1 MTSGLVGQAFGGHWP
16 CVVPPTPFPS
26 PEPCPQGAVYL
37 QIREEIDH
45 YGIRI
50 YQFPECDSDE
60 DEEFKLQDQ
69 ALKVGL
75 APAAPSLEAQSPMA
89 RRTPGVPAGLFGA
102 MQALQHGGAG
112 TYLTTQTYHQDPK
125 DDTCSLVGWG
135 LGGET
140 HAMTSAVSLGLSTAG
155 PLEYPGKWVLD
166 TAKEGMWRDAGPGRW
181 ESWQGPADP
190 PALAGE
196 HPLRRHRQQH
206 GGGGQGPARPR
217 APLPLGHRG
226 R

>member
-1 MTSGLVGQAFGGHWP
+1 MGGHWP
-16 CVVPPTPFPS
+16 CVVSPTPLPRLG
-26 PEPCPQGAVYL
+26 PCSQGVVCL

-75 APAAPSLEAQSPMA
+75 APPAHHRGGRAPRPGGQVTLGYLQDSLGPRKLSSMEGLAHTSLPRQVTKIPRVPPAAWWGGAWVEKPRPRPLLSHGGSPQPGLWGIPASGCWTQPRRA
-89 RRTPGVPAGLFGA
+89 RGGMWVLAG
-102 MQALQHGGAG
+102 GGAG
-112 TYLTTQTYHQDPK
+112 RALLTPH
-125 DDTCSLVGWG
+125 
-135 LGGET
+135 
-140 HAMTSAVSLGLSTAG
+140 
-155 PLEYPGKWVLD
+155 
-166 TAKEGMWRDAGPGRW
+166 
-181 ESWQGPADP
+181 
-190 PALAGE
+190 ALAGE
-196 HPLRRHRQQH
+196 HPLRCHRQQH